1 MTNLISAKTMI
12 NKKATNKLISMIN
25 KELENHT
32 QNMLILLTKLP
43 PNNLRHKIDSIN
55 EAYFSE
61 LKEILNKIE
70 ND

>member
-1 MTNLISAKTMI
+1 MT

-43 PNNLRHKIDSIN
+43 PNNLRHEIDSIN
-55 EAYFSE
+55 ESYFTG

-70 ND
+70 NDK